1 MLLVELLPESEIL
14 LKDVV
19 FLYEKA
25 DAFMGNRMF
34 TVLLDTRGHNTWEIP
49 TEVLKFMAKTP
60 YSKKHIAFAIVVDT
74 IPMRMFS
81 NLYLSV
87 YQPIATTKV
96 FSDRKKAEDWLISFS
111 N

>member
-96 FSDRKKAEDWLISFS
+96 FSDRQKAEDWLNSFS
-111 N
+111 I